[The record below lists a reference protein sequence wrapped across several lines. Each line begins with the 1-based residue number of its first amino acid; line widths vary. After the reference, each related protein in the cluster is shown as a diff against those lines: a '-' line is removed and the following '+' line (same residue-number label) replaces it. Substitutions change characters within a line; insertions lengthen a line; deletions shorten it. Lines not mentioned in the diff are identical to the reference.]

1 MRLKSLT
8 KYIGAFA
15 LFAAVTVHAQP
26 PAPADDVSPAP
37 PAPAAPAA
45 PAAAAKLS
53 IPELVEG
60 TAALD
65 SQIAADAQKMHQL
78 RDVARKDKDVV
89 KLTCVNDRLVE
100 LKAQRN
106 IYDKEKQQFTAA
118 TTSSN
123 AGAAA
128 TSYGVLG
135 TTAEEIK
142 KLRGAAEAC
151 IGVPDLYKQESDV
164 DVSHPDFPDDP
175 TTTDPFDTVFED
187 VEPPGYASPFA

>member
-8 KYIGAFA
+8 KYLGALA
-15 LFAAVTVHAQP
+15 LFAAVTVHAQTP
-26 PAPADDVSPAP
+26 PVPAPSDPPEPAVGATVS
-37 PAPAAPAA
+37 
-45 PAAAAKLS
+45 LS
-53 IPELVEG
+53 IPQMVEG
-60 TAALD
+60 TASLEI
-65 SQIAADAQKMHQL
+65 QIADDARKMHQL

-100 LKAQRN
+100 LKAQQN
-106 IYDKEKQQFTAA
+106 IYDQEKQQFSASTTASNTAA
-118 TTSSN
+118 
-123 AGAAA
+123 AGP
-128 TSYGVLG
+128 SYEVLRS
-135 TTAEEIK
+135 TAEEVK

-175 TTTDPFDTVFED
+175 TTTDPFDTTFED